1 MIDFTSCKILKKA
14 CGGANGSKI
23 TDCFNTNFVL
33 TNLILSMPGSFTI
46 TDVCDRLNQHSLV
59 IHANVV
65 KKAIERLRD
74 NDYLDEIGC
83 TYTVIPQENSRRW

>member
-1 MIDFTSCKILKKA
+1 MQTV
-14 CGGANGSKI
+14 KI

-46 TDVCDRLNQHSLV
+46 TDVCDKLKQYSLD
-59 IHANVV
+59 IHINVV
-65 KKAIERLRD
+65 KKAIERLRE

-83 TYTVIPQENSRRW
+83 TYTVIQQENSHRW

>member
-1 MIDFTSCKILKKA
+1 MIDFTSCKVLKNA
-14 CGGANGSKI
+14 YGGANWSKI

-46 TDVCDRLNQHSLV
+46 TDVCDRLKQHSLV
-59 IHANVV
+59 IYTNVV

-83 TYTVIPQENSRRW
+83 TWSYVKI

>member
-1 MIDFTSCKILKKA
+1 
-14 CGGANGSKI
+14 
-23 TDCFNTNFVL
+23 
-33 TNLILSMPGSFTI
+33 MPGSFTI

-59 IHANVV
+59 IHAKVV